1 MGSKSNAAKG
11 ICSWVINIIQYWDV
25 IQDVERKRKA
35 LKEAV
40 EQLEAATV
48 KLDAVEKVVAELTAS
63 LNKLVAEY
71 DKAMAEKDAALA
83 EAARCATRLDL
94 AQRLVKALGSENER
108 WGNAIIDIG
117 NSLNL
122 LVGDVLMAS
131 AFISYTGP
139 FSKKFR
145 EQLIK
150 VDFTKYLKDNNIPCS
165 PNINPIKLMTDEAS
179 IANWNKQGLPSD
191 IVSTENGTI
200 LTNTERYPL
209 MIDP

>member
-1 MGSKSNAAKG
+1 
-11 ICSWVINIIQYWDV
+11 
-25 IQDVERKRKA
+25 VEPKRKA
-35 LKEAV
+35 LKESV
-40 EQLEAATV
+40 ELLEAATI

-71 DKAMAEKDAALA
+71 DKAMAEKDGALA

-150 VDFTKYLKDNNIPCS
+150 VEFSKYLKDHNIPCS
-165 PNINPIKLMTDEAS
+165 PNMNPVKLMTDEAS
-179 IANWNKQGLPSD
+179 IANWNK
-191 IVSTENGTI
+191 
-200 LTNTERYPL
+200 
-209 MIDP
+209 